1 MDDLVRITF
10 LRNEL
15 LLWASAKHSLT
26 LMQIAKYI
34 IELDELLQ
42 AQGL

>member
-1 MDDLVRITF
+1 MRITF

-15 LLWASAKHSLT
+15 LLWASGKHCLT
-26 LMQIAKYI
+26 LSQIAKYI